1 MLIQDFFIRQNR
13 GLVFVLFA
21 TLFLNTAHSQN
32 SDSKKESQETLT
44 LTISDAVNIA
54 LENNVAI
61 KRSEIQ
67 LDAARRAKKS
77 SWNSASPTLSVGG
90 AFSKNNDNFS
100 ENYSAY
106 LQGKISVSLSTN
118 LYSDIRAAK
127 LKYEAGEISYEAATR
142 AVELN
147 VRTAFYNLL
156 YQKENVALQ
165 QQNLDTSRA
174 QYQMNQRK
182 YSQGALSQIDV
193 LTSQVNY
200 EANIPLLQNA
210 QITLENDEALFKKML
225 GLEQDVQISLQGDLD
240 EIVELFKDEANDA
253 FTIFAQYLLQ
263 DAEKNN
269 AEISALEK
277 NIEIAKNEILAK
289 RFSAYGPSLNAAW
302 TFQPTWAKTAAAGT
316 SGPDERGA
324 LSLSVTIPLDGVLPW
339 SKSANLISDAK
350 DSLEDYELQIQDKKT
365 EIQVSAQSSI
375 RKIEQ
380 LLATMRTLQSS
391 AALAERSYQMTA
403 EAYDRG
409 SRNFTELLSARNSLE
424 QARLNL
430 KQQAFSLAQEILNLE
445 NTLGV
450 PFGTL
455 LNFNMNSYYM
465 EKIDEIAKG

>member
-1 MLIQDFFIRQNR
+1 MLLKNFLVRQKC
-13 GLVFVLFA
+13 GFVFALFA
-21 TLFLNTAHSQN
+21 TWILCAAHSEN
-32 SDSKKESQETLT
+32 SDSNESQENIT
-44 LTISDAVNIA
+44 LTISDAVKIA
-54 LENNVAI
+54 LENNISI

-77 SWNSASPTLSVGG
+77 SWNSASPSLSVGG
-90 AFSKNNDNFS
+90 AFSKNNENFS

-106 LQGKISVSLSTN
+106 IQGRISVSLSTN
-118 LYSDIRAAK
+118 LYSDIKAAN
-127 LKYEAGEISYEAATR
+127 LKYEAGEISYEAAAR

-156 YQKENVALQ
+156 YQKENVALW
-165 QQNLDTSRA
+165 QQNLDTSQE
-174 QYQMNQRK
+174 QYQMNRRK
-182 YSQGALSQIDV
+182 YSQGAISQIDV

-200 EANIPLLQNA
+200 EKNIPLLQNA
-210 QITLENDEALFKKML
+210 QITLENDEAFFKKML
-225 GLEQDVQISLQGDLD
+225 GLEQDAQISLQGDLD
-240 EIVELFKDEANDA
+240 EIVEIFNGEMDEG
-253 FTIFAQYLLQ
+253 FASLAQDFLK

-289 RFSAYGPSLNAAW
+289 RFSAYAPSLNAAW
-302 TFQPTWAKTAAAGT
+302 TFQPTWAKTAVAGT

-324 LSLSVTIPLDGVLPW
+324 LSLSVTIPLDGALPW
-339 SKSANLISDAK
+339 SKPANLISDAK

-365 EIQVSAQSSI
+365 EIQVSAQSGV

-391 AALAERSYQMTA
+391 VELAERSYQMTA
-403 EAYDRG
+403 EAYNRG
-409 SRNFTELLSARNSLE
+409 SRNFTELLSAQNSLE

-445 NTLGV
+445 NLLGV

-455 LNFNMNSYYM
+455 LEFKTNS
-465 EKIDEIAKG
+465 

>member
-1 MLIQDFFIRQNR
+1 MLLKNFLVRQKC
-13 GLVFVLFA
+13 GFVFALFA
-21 TLFLNTAHSQN
+21 TWILCAAHSEN
-32 SDSKKESQETLT
+32 SESKESQENIT
-44 LTISDAVNIA
+44 LTISDAVKIA
-54 LENNVAI
+54 LENNISI

-77 SWNSASPTLSVGG
+77 SWNSASPSLSVGG
-90 AFSKNNDNFS
+90 AFSKNNENFAD
-100 ENYSAY
+100 NYSAY
-106 LQGKISVSLSTN
+106 IQGRISVSLSTN
-118 LYSDIRAAK
+118 LYSDIKAAN
-127 LKYEAGEISYEAATR
+127 LKYEAGEISYDAASR

-156 YQKENVALQ
+156 YQKENVTLQ
-165 QQNLDTSRA
+165 QQNLDTSRE
-174 QYQMNQRK
+174 QYLMNQRK
-182 YSQGALSQIDV
+182 YSQGAISQIDV

-200 EANIPLLQNA
+200 EKNIPLLQNA
-210 QITLENDEALFKKML
+210 QITLENDEAFFKKML
-225 GLEQDVQISLQGDLD
+225 GLEQDAQISLQGDLD
-240 EIVELFKDEANDA
+240 EIVE
-253 FTIFAQYLLQ
+253 IFNGEMNEGFASLAQDFLD

-269 AEISALEK
+269 AEIAALEK

-302 TFQPTWAKTAAAGT
+302 TFQPTWAKTAVAGT

-339 SKSANLISDAK
+339 SKPANLISDAK

-365 EIQVSAQSSI
+365 EIQVSAQSGV

-391 AALAERSYQMTA
+391 VELAERSYQMTA
-403 EAYDRG
+403 EAYNRG
-409 SRNFTELLSARNSLE
+409 SRNFTELLSAQNSLE

-445 NTLGV
+445 NLLGV

-455 LNFNMNSYYM
+455 LEFKTNS
-465 EKIDEIAKG
+465 